1 MGRRPTE
8 IVPSWCETVHQ
19 KLVGGCAQK
28 RPPGVALLDLKVWRG
43 QMDDKRGSSAKETCD
58 TSERLRLDGVSVHGP
73 NTRTVGFRMFLK
85 SPPMRCI
92 DRWPKTILFGK
103 NAISTGHHGRFD
115 F

>member
-43 QMDDKRGSSAKETCD
+43 QMDDKRGSNAKDTCD
-58 TSERLRLDGVSVHGP
+58 TSERFRLDGVSVHGP
-73 NTRTVGFRMFLK
+73 NTRTVGFRMF
-85 SPPMRCI
+85 
-92 DRWPKTILFGK
+92 
-103 NAISTGHHGRFD
+103 
-115 F
+115 